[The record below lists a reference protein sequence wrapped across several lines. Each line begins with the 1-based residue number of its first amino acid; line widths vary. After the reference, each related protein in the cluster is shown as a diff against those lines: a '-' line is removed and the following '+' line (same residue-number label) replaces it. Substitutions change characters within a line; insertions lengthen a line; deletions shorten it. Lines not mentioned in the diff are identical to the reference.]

1 MEKIFH
7 AVQLDSDKCTGCI
20 NCIKCCPTGAIR
32 VRAGK
37 AKILKELCIDCG
49 ECIRV
54 CPTHAMK
61 PIYDRFNVTEG
72 YEYKVALL
80 SPTIFGQIRNLDDLD
95 YVMTAFKEIG
105 FDDVFETSRAA
116 ELVSEATRKYMNT
129 KNYEYPVISSAC
141 PAVVKLIQLKFPD
154 LCSHVLPIKSPMHI
168 AAKMAREEAINKT
181 GLDSDKIG
189 IFYISPCTAEVTES
203 KNPIIEG
210 DTDIDGVI
218 GICEIYHQLV
228 ATMEKLEKVEP
239 IANSGLIGV
248 SWAID
253 GGESAALMSS
263 HYLSADGINNAT
275 NVLEEIEEKKF
286 KRLHFVELRACSAGC
301 VGGVLT
307 VKNPFMA
314 KARTQILRKYLP
326 VSANHLEKDDIP
338 KEMLIN
344 TELTAVEG
352 MKLSDNLFEA
362 LAIMQKIDAIEKKL
376 PGLDC
381 GACGSP
387 SCKTFAEDVAL
398 GYSNENDCVFIM
410 RDQVQLFAKQMSL
423 LGMNLGEVKAD
434 NTDDIK
440 ESE

>member
-1 MEKIFH
+1 MEKMFH
-7 AVQLDSDKCTGCI
+7 AVRLDSDKCTGCI
-20 NCIKCCPTGAIR
+20 NCIKHCPTGAIR
-32 VRAGK
+32 IRAGK
-37 AKILKELCIDCG
+37 AKVLKELCIDCG

-54 CPTHAMK
+54 CPTHAMRAV
-61 PIYDRFNVTEG
+61 YDHLDVTED
-72 YEYKVALL
+72 YEYKIALL
-80 SPTIFGQIRNLDDLD
+80 SPTIFGQIRNLEDLD
-95 YVMTAFKEIG
+95 YVMTAFKKIG

-116 ELVSEATRKYMNT
+116 ELISEATRKYMNLGA
-129 KNYEYPVISSAC
+129 YEYPVISSAC
-141 PAVVKLIQLKFPD
+141 PTVVKLIQLKFPD

-168 AAKMAREEAINKT
+168 AAKMAREEAISKT
-181 GLDSDKIG
+181 GLDSKKIG
-189 IFYISPCTAEVTES
+189 VFYISPCTSEVTEA
-203 KNPIIEG
+203 KNPIIDG

-218 GICEIYHQLV
+218 GICEVYHQLV
-228 ATMEKLEKVEP
+228 ATMEKLEKVDA

-263 HYLSADGINNAT
+263 HYLSAGGIENVM

-286 KRLHFVELRACSAGC
+286 KRLHFVELRACDAGC
-301 VGGVLT
+301 VGGILT

-326 VSANHLEKDDIP
+326 VSMNHLETDEIP
-338 KEMLIN
+338 KDMMFGATLN
-344 TELTAVEG
+344 AVEG

-362 LAIMQKIDAIEKKL
+362 LAIMQKIDGIEKKL

-410 RDQVQLFAKQMSL
+410 RDQVQHFAKQMSL
-423 LGMNLGEVKAD
+423 LGMNLGENRAD
-434 NTDDIK
+434 NNNLK

>member
-1 MEKIFH
+1 MEKMFH
-7 AVQLDSDKCTGCI
+7 AVRLDSDKCTGCI
-20 NCIKCCPTGAIR
+20 NCIKHCPTGAIR
-32 VRAGK
+32 IRAGK
-37 AKILKELCIDCG
+37 AKVLKELCIDCG

-54 CPTHAMK
+54 CPTHAMRAV
-61 PIYDRFNVTEG
+61 YDHLDVTED
-72 YEYKVALL
+72 YEYKIALL
-80 SPTIFGQIRNLDDLD
+80 SPTIFGQIRNLEDLD
-95 YVMTAFKEIG
+95 YVMTAFKKIG

-116 ELVSEATRKYMNT
+116 ELISEATRKYMNLGA
-129 KNYEYPVISSAC
+129 YEYPVISSAC
-141 PAVVKLIQLKFPD
+141 PTVVKLIQLKFPD

-168 AAKMAREEAINKT
+168 AAKMAREEAISKT
-181 GLDSDKIG
+181 GLDSKKIG
-189 IFYISPCTAEVTES
+189 VFYISPCTSEVTEA
-203 KNPIIEG
+203 KNPIIDG

-218 GICEIYHQLV
+218 GICEVYHQLV
-228 ATMEKLEKVEP
+228 ATMEKLEKVDA

-263 HYLSADGINNAT
+263 HYLSAGGIENVM

-286 KRLHFVELRACSAGC
+286 KRLHFVELRACDAGC
-301 VGGVLT
+301 VGGILT

-326 VSANHLEKDDIP
+326 VSMNHLETDEIP
-338 KEMLIN
+338 KDMMFGATLN
-344 TELTAVEG
+344 AVEG

-362 LAIMQKIDAIEKKL
+362 LAIMQKIDGIEKKL
-376 PGLDC
+376 PRLDC

-410 RDQVQLFAKQMSL
+410 RDQVQHFAKQMSL
-423 LGMNLGEVKAD
+423 LGMNLGENRAD
-434 NTDDIK
+434 NNNLK

>member
-1 MEKIFH
+1 MEKMFH
-7 AVQLDSDKCTGCI
+7 AVRLDSDKCTGCI
-20 NCIKCCPTGAIR
+20 NCIKHCPTGAIR
-32 VRAGK
+32 IRAGK
-37 AKILKELCIDCG
+37 AKVLKELCIDCG

-54 CPTHAMK
+54 CPTHAMRAV
-61 PIYDRFNVTEG
+61 YDHLDVTED
-72 YEYKVALL
+72 YEYKIALL
-80 SPTIFGQIRNLDDLD
+80 SPTIFGQIRNLEDLD
-95 YVMTAFKEIG
+95 YVMTAFKKIG

-116 ELVSEATRKYMNT
+116 ELISEATRKYMNSSA
-129 KNYEYPVISSAC
+129 YEYPVISSAC
-141 PAVVKLIQLKFPD
+141 PTVVKLIQLKFPD

-168 AAKMAREEAINKT
+168 AAKMAREEAISKT
-181 GLDSDKIG
+181 GLDSKKIG
-189 IFYISPCTAEVTES
+189 VFYISPCTSEVTEA
-203 KNPIIEG
+203 KNPIIDG

-218 GICEIYHQLV
+218 GICEVYHQLV
-228 ATMEKLEKVEP
+228 ATMEKLEKVDA

-263 HYLSADGINNAT
+263 HYLSAGGIENVM

-286 KRLHFVELRACSAGC
+286 KRLHFVELRACDAGC
-301 VGGVLT
+301 VGGILT

-326 VSANHLEKDDIP
+326 VSMNHLETDEIP
-338 KEMLIN
+338 KDMMFGATLN
-344 TELTAVEG
+344 AVEG

-362 LAIMQKIDAIEKKL
+362 LAIMQKIDGIEKKL

-410 RDQVQLFAKQMSL
+410 RDQVQHFAKQMSL
-423 LGMNLGEVKAD
+423 LGMNLGENRAD
-434 NTDDIK
+434 NNNLK

>member
-1 MEKIFH
+1 MEKMFH
-7 AVQLDSDKCTGCI
+7 AVRLDSDKCTGCI
-20 NCIKCCPTGAIR
+20 NCIKRCPTGAIR
-32 VRAGK
+32 IRAGK
-37 AKILKELCIDCG
+37 AKVLKELCIDCG

-54 CPTHAMK
+54 CPSHAMRAV
-61 PIYDRFNVTEG
+61 YDHLNVTEG
-72 YEYKVALL
+72 YEYKIALL
-80 SPTIFGQIRNLDDLD
+80 SPTIFGQIRNLEDLD
-95 YVMTAFKEIG
+95 YVMTAFKKIG

-116 ELVSEATRKYMNT
+116 ELISEATRKYMNSSA
-129 KNYEYPVISSAC
+129 YEYPVISSAC
-141 PAVVKLIQLKFPD
+141 PTVVKLIQLKFPD

-168 AAKMAREEAINKT
+168 AAKMAREEAVNKT
-181 GLDSDKIG
+181 GLDAEKIG
-189 IFYISPCTAEVTES
+189 VFYISPCTSEVTEA
-203 KNPIIEG
+203 KNPIIDCETG
-210 DTDIDGVI
+210 IDGVI
-218 GICEIYHQLV
+218 GICEVYHQLV
-228 ATMEKLEKVEP
+228 ATMEKLDKVDA

-263 HYLSADGINNAT
+263 HYLSAGGIENVM

-286 KRLHFVELRACSAGC
+286 KRLHFVELRACDAGC
-301 VGGVLT
+301 VGGILT

-326 VSANHLEKDDIP
+326 VSMNHLETDEIP
-338 KEMLIN
+338 KDMMFGATLN
-344 TELTAVEG
+344 AVEG

-362 LAIMQKIDAIEKKL
+362 LAIMQKIDGIEKKL

-410 RDQVQLFAKQMSL
+410 RDQVQHFAKQMSL
-423 LGMNLGEVKAD
+423 LGMNLGDNRAD
-434 NTDDIK
+434 NNDLK
-440 ESE
+440 ECE

>member
-1 MEKIFH
+1 MFH
-7 AVQLDSDKCTGCI
+7 AVRLDTDKCTGCI
-20 NCIKCCPTGAIR
+20 NCIKHCPTGAIR
-32 VRAGK
+32 IRAGK
-37 AKILKELCIDCG
+37 AKVLKELCIDCG

-54 CPTHAMK
+54 CPTHAMRAV
-61 PIYDRFNVTEG
+61 YDHLDVTED
-72 YEYKVALL
+72 YEYKIALL
-80 SPTIFGQIRNLDDLD
+80 SPTIFGQIRNLEDLD
-95 YVMTAFKEIG
+95 YVMTAFKKIG

-116 ELVSEATRKYMNT
+116 ELISEATRKYMNLGA
-129 KNYEYPVISSAC
+129 YEYPVISSAC
-141 PAVVKLIQLKFPD
+141 PTVVKLIQLKFPD

-168 AAKMAREEAINKT
+168 AAKMAREEAISKT
-181 GLDSDKIG
+181 GLDSEKIG
-189 IFYISPCTAEVTES
+189 VFYISPCTSEVTEA
-203 KNPIIEG
+203 KNPIIDG

-218 GICEIYHQLV
+218 GICEVYHQLV
-228 ATMEKLEKVEP
+228 ATMEKLEKVDA

-263 HYLSADGINNAT
+263 HYLSAGGIENVM

-286 KRLHFVELRACSAGC
+286 KRLHFVELRACDAGC
-301 VGGVLT
+301 VGGILT

-326 VSANHLEKDDIP
+326 VSMNHLETDEIP
-338 KEMLIN
+338 KDMMFGATLN
-344 TELTAVEG
+344 AVEG

-362 LAIMQKIDAIEKKL
+362 LAIMQKIDGIEKKL

-410 RDQVQLFAKQMSL
+410 RDQVQHFAKQMSL
-423 LGMNLGEVKAD
+423 LGMNLGENRAD
-434 NTDDIK
+434 NNNLK

>member
-1 MEKIFH
+1 MEKMFH
-7 AVQLDSDKCTGCI
+7 AVRLDSDKCTGCI
-20 NCIKCCPTGAIR
+20 NCIKHCPTGAIR
-32 VRAGK
+32 IRAGK
-37 AKILKELCIDCG
+37 AKVLKELCIDCG

-54 CPTHAMK
+54 CPTHAMRAV
-61 PIYDRFNVTEG
+61 YDHLDVTED
-72 YEYKVALL
+72 YEYKIALL
-80 SPTIFGQIRNLDDLD
+80 SPTIFGQIRNLEDLD
-95 YVMTAFKEIG
+95 YVMTAFKKIG

-116 ELVSEATRKYMNT
+116 ELISEATRKYMNLGA
-129 KNYEYPVISSAC
+129 YEYPVISSAC
-141 PAVVKLIQLKFPD
+141 PTVVKLIQLKFPD

-168 AAKMAREEAINKT
+168 AAKMAREEAISKT
-181 GLDSDKIG
+181 GLDSEKIG
-189 IFYISPCTAEVTES
+189 VFYISPCTSEVTEA
-203 KNPIIEG
+203 KNPIIDG

-218 GICEIYHQLV
+218 GICEVYHQLV
-228 ATMEKLEKVEP
+228 ATMEKLEKVDA

-263 HYLSADGINNAT
+263 HYLSAGGIENVM

-286 KRLHFVELRACSAGC
+286 KRLHFVELRACDAGC
-301 VGGVLT
+301 VGGILT

-326 VSANHLEKDDIP
+326 VSMNHLETDEIP
-338 KEMLIN
+338 KDMMFGATLN
-344 TELTAVEG
+344 AVEG

-362 LAIMQKIDAIEKKL
+362 LAIMQKIDGIEKKL

-410 RDQVQLFAKQMSL
+410 RDQVQHFAKQMSL
-423 LGMNLGEVKAD
+423 LGMNLGDNRAD
-434 NTDDIK
+434 NNDLK

>member
-1 MEKIFH
+1 MEKMFH
-7 AVQLDSDKCTGCI
+7 AVRLDSDKCTGCI
-20 NCIKCCPTGAIR
+20 NCIKHCPTGAIR
-32 VRAGK
+32 IRAGK
-37 AKILKELCIDCG
+37 AKVLKELCIDCG

-54 CPTHAMK
+54 CPTHAMRAV
-61 PIYDRFNVTEG
+61 YDHLDVTED
-72 YEYKVALL
+72 YEYKIALL
-80 SPTIFGQIRNLDDLD
+80 SPTIFGQIRNLEDLD
-95 YVMTAFKEIG
+95 YVMTAFKKIG

-116 ELVSEATRKYMNT
+116 ELISEATRKYMNSSA
-129 KNYEYPVISSAC
+129 YEYPVISSAC
-141 PAVVKLIQLKFPD
+141 PTVVKLIQLKFPD

-168 AAKMAREEAINKT
+168 AAKMAREEAVNKT
-181 GLDSDKIG
+181 GLDAEKIG
-189 IFYISPCTAEVTES
+189 VFYISPCTSEVTEA
-203 KNPIIEG
+203 KNPIIDG

-218 GICEIYHQLV
+218 GICEVYHQLV
-228 ATMEKLEKVEP
+228 ATMEKLEKVDA

-263 HYLSADGINNAT
+263 HYLSAGGIENVM

-286 KRLHFVELRACSAGC
+286 KRLHFVELRACDAGC
-301 VGGVLT
+301 VGGILT

-326 VSANHLEKDDIP
+326 VSMNHLETDDVPKD
-338 KEMLIN
+338 MLFGATLN
-344 TELTAVEG
+344 AVEG

-362 LAIMQKIDAIEKKL
+362 VAIMQKIDGIEKKL

-410 RDQVQLFAKQMSL
+410 RDQVQHFAKQMSL
-423 LGMNLGEVKAD
+423 LGMNLGDNRAD
-434 NTDDIK
+434 NNDLK

>member
-1 MEKIFH
+1 MEKMFH
-7 AVQLDSDKCTGCI
+7 AVRLDSDKCTGCI
-20 NCIKCCPTGAIR
+20 NCIKHCPTGAIR
-32 VRAGK
+32 IRAGK
-37 AKILKELCIDCG
+37 AKVLKELCIDCG

-54 CPTHAMK
+54 CPTHAMRAV
-61 PIYDRFNVTEG
+61 YDHLDVTED
-72 YEYKVALL
+72 YEYKIALL
-80 SPTIFGQIRNLDDLD
+80 SPTIFGQIRNLEDLD
-95 YVMTAFKEIG
+95 YVMTAFKKIG

-116 ELVSEATRKYMNT
+116 ELISEATRKYMNLGA
-129 KNYEYPVISSAC
+129 YEYPVISSAC
-141 PAVVKLIQLKFPD
+141 PTVVKLIQLKFPD

-168 AAKMAREEAINKT
+168 AAKMAREEAISKT
-181 GLDSDKIG
+181 GLDSKKIG
-189 IFYISPCTAEVTES
+189 VFYISPCTSEVTEA
-203 KNPIIEG
+203 KNPIIDG

-218 GICEIYHQLV
+218 GICEVYHQLV
-228 ATMEKLEKVEP
+228 ATMEKLEKVDA

-263 HYLSADGINNAT
+263 HYLSAGGIENVM

-286 KRLHFVELRACSAGC
+286 KRLHFVELRACDAGC
-301 VGGVLT
+301 VGGILT

-326 VSANHLEKDDIP
+326 VSMNHLETDEIP
-338 KEMLIN
+338 KDMMFGATLN
-344 TELTAVEG
+344 AVEG

-362 LAIMQKIDAIEKKL
+362 LAIMQKIDGIEKKL

-410 RDQVQLFAKQMSL
+410 RDQVQHFAKQMSL
-423 LGMNLGEVKAD
+423 LGMNLGDNRAD
-434 NTDDIK
+434 NNDLK

>member
-1 MEKIFH
+1 MEKMFH
-7 AVQLDSDKCTGCI
+7 AVRLDSDKCTGCI
-20 NCIKCCPTGAIR
+20 NCIKHCPTGAIR
-32 VRAGK
+32 IRAGK
-37 AKILKELCIDCG
+37 AKVLKELCIDCG

-54 CPTHAMK
+54 CPTHAMRAV
-61 PIYDRFNVTEG
+61 YDHLDVTED
-72 YEYKVALL
+72 YEYKIALL
-80 SPTIFGQIRNLDDLD
+80 SPTIFGQIRNLEDLD
-95 YVMTAFKEIG
+95 YVMTAFKKIG

-116 ELVSEATRKYMNT
+116 ELISEATRKYMNSSA
-129 KNYEYPVISSAC
+129 YEYPVISSAC
-141 PAVVKLIQLKFPD
+141 PTVVKLIQLKFPD

-168 AAKMAREEAINKT
+168 AAKMAREEAISKT
-181 GLDSDKIG
+181 GLDSKKIG
-189 IFYISPCTAEVTES
+189 VFYISPCTSEVTEA
-203 KNPIIEG
+203 KNPIIDG

-218 GICEIYHQLV
+218 GICEVYHQLV
-228 ATMEKLEKVEP
+228 ATMEKLEKVDA

-263 HYLSADGINNAT
+263 HYLSAGGIENVM

-286 KRLHFVELRACSAGC
+286 KRLHFVELRACDAGC
-301 VGGVLT
+301 VGGILT

-326 VSANHLEKDDIP
+326 VSMNHLETDEIP
-338 KEMLIN
+338 KDIMFGATLN
-344 TELTAVEG
+344 AVEG

-362 LAIMQKIDAIEKKL
+362 LAIMQKIDGIEKKL

-410 RDQVQLFAKQMSL
+410 RDQVHHFAKQMSL
-423 LGMNLGEVKAD
+423 LGMNLGDNRAD
-434 NTDDIK
+434 NNDLK
-440 ESE
+440 ECE

>member
-1 MEKIFH
+1 MDKMFH
-7 AVQLDSDKCTGCI
+7 AVRLDSDKCTGCI
-20 NCIKCCPTGAIR
+20 NCIKRCPTGAIR
-32 VRAGK
+32 IRAGK

-61 PIYDRFNVTEG
+61 AVYDHLNITEG

-80 SPTIFGQIRNLDDLD
+80 SPTIFGQIRNLEDLD
-95 YVMTAFKEIG
+95 YVMTAFKKIG

-116 ELVSEATRKYMNT
+116 ELISEATRKYMNS
-129 KNYEYPVISSAC
+129 KSYEYPVISSAC
-141 PAVVKLIQLKFPD
+141 PTVVKLIQLKFPD

-168 AAKMAREEAINKT
+168 AAKMAREEAISKT
-181 GLDSDKIG
+181 GLDADKIG
-189 IFYISPCTAEVTES
+189 VFYISPCTAEVTEA

-210 DTDIDGVI
+210 ETGIDGVI
-218 GICEIYHQLV
+218 GICEVYHQLV
-228 ATMEKLEKVEP
+228 ATMEKLDKVDA

-263 HYLSADGINNAT
+263 HYLSAGGIENVM

-286 KRLHFVELRACSAGC
+286 KRLHFVELRACDAGC
-301 VGGVLT
+301 VGGILT

-326 VSANHLEKDDIP
+326 VSMNHLETDGIP
-338 KEMLIN
+338 SEMLFGASIN
-344 TELTAVEG
+344 AVEG
-352 MKLSDNLFEA
+352 MKLSDNLFDA
-362 LAIMQKIDAIEKKL
+362 LAIMQKIDGIEKKL

-410 RDQVQLFAKQMSL
+410 RDQVQHFAKQMSL
-423 LGMNLGEVKAD
+423 LGMNLGENRAD
-434 NTDDIK
+434 NND
-440 ESE
+440 

>member
-1 MEKIFH
+1 MMDKMFH
-7 AVQLDSDKCTGCI
+7 AVRLDFDKCTGCI
-20 NCIKCCPTGAIR
+20 NCIKRCPTGAIR
-32 VRAGK
+32 IRAGK

-61 PIYDRFNVTEG
+61 AVYDHLNITEG

-80 SPTIFGQIRNLDDLD
+80 SPTIFGQIRNLEDLD
-95 YVMTAFKEIG
+95 YVMTAFKKIG

-116 ELVSEATRKYMNT
+116 ELISEATRKYMNS
-129 KNYEYPVISSAC
+129 KSYEYPVISSAC
-141 PAVVKLIQLKFPD
+141 PTVVKLIQLKFPD

-168 AAKMAREEAINKT
+168 AAKMAREEAISKT
-181 GLDSDKIG
+181 GLDADKIG
-189 IFYISPCTAEVTES
+189 VFYISPCTAEVTEA

-210 DTDIDGVI
+210 ETGIDGVI
-218 GICEIYHQLV
+218 GICEVYHQLV
-228 ATMEKLEKVEP
+228 ATMEKLDKVDA

-263 HYLSADGINNAT
+263 HYLSAGGIENVM

-286 KRLHFVELRACSAGC
+286 KRLHFVELRACDAGC
-301 VGGVLT
+301 VGGILT

-326 VSANHLEKDDIP
+326 VSMNHLETDGIP
-338 KEMLIN
+338 SEMLFGASIN
-344 TELTAVEG
+344 AVEG
-352 MKLSDNLFEA
+352 MKLSDNLFDA
-362 LAIMQKIDAIEKKL
+362 LAIMQKIDGIEKKL

-410 RDQVQLFAKQMSL
+410 RDQVQHFAKQMSL
-423 LGMNLGEVKAD
+423 LGMNLGENRAD
-434 NTDDIK
+434 NND
-440 ESE
+440 

>member
-1 MEKIFH
+1 MEKMFH
-7 AVQLDSDKCTGCI
+7 AVRLDSDKCTGCI
-20 NCIKCCPTGAIR
+20 NCIKRCPTGAIR
-32 VRAGK
+32 IRAGK
-37 AKILKELCIDCG
+37 AKVLKELCIDCG

-54 CPTHAMK
+54 CPTHAMRAV
-61 PIYDRFNVTEG
+61 YDHLDVTED
-72 YEYKVALL
+72 YEYKIALL
-80 SPTIFGQIRNLDDLD
+80 SPTIFGQIRNLEDLD
-95 YVMTAFKEIG
+95 YVMTAFKKIG

-116 ELVSEATRKYMNT
+116 ELISEATRKYMNSSA
-129 KNYEYPVISSAC
+129 YEYPVISSAC
-141 PAVVKLIQLKFPD
+141 PTVVKLIQLKFPD

-168 AAKMAREEAINKT
+168 AAKMAREEAISKT
-181 GLDSDKIG
+181 GLDSKKIG
-189 IFYISPCTAEVTES
+189 VFYISPCTSEVTEA
-203 KNPIIEG
+203 KNPIIDG

-218 GICEIYHQLV
+218 GICEVYHQLV
-228 ATMEKLEKVEP
+228 ATMEKLEKVDA

-263 HYLSADGINNAT
+263 HYLSAGGIENVM

-286 KRLHFVELRACSAGC
+286 KRLHFVELRACDAGC
-301 VGGVLT
+301 VGGILT

-326 VSANHLEKDDIP
+326 VSMNHLETDEIP
-338 KEMLIN
+338 KDMMFGATLN
-344 TELTAVEG
+344 AVEG

-362 LAIMQKIDAIEKKL
+362 LAIMQKIDGIEKKL

-410 RDQVQLFAKQMSL
+410 RDQVQHFAKQMSL
-423 LGMNLGEVKAD
+423 LGMNLGDNRAD
-434 NTDDIK
+434 NNDLK
-440 ESE
+440 ECE

>member
-1 MEKIFH
+1 MEKMFH
-7 AVQLDSDKCTGCI
+7 AVRLDSDKCTGCI
-20 NCIKCCPTGAIR
+20 NCIKRCPTGAIR

-37 AKILKELCIDCG
+37 AKVLKELCIDCG

-61 PIYDRFNVTEG
+61 AVYDHISISDG
-72 YEYKVALL
+72 YEYKVALI
-80 SPTIFGQIRNLDDLD
+80 SPTIFGQIRNLEDLD
-95 YVMTAFKEIG
+95 YVLTAFKHIG

-116 ELVSEATRKYMNT
+116 ELVSEATRKYMNSGAC
-129 KNYEYPVISSAC
+129 EYPVISSAC

-154 LCSHVLPIKSPMHI
+154 LCGHILPLKSPMLI
-168 AAKMAREEAINKT
+168 AAKMAKEEAIKKT
-181 GLDSDKIG
+181 GLSSDKIG
-189 IFYISPCTAEVTES
+189 IFYISPCTAEVTEA
-203 KNPIIEG
+203 KNPII
-210 DTDIDGVI
+210 DDNTDIDGVI

-228 ATMEKLEKVEP
+228 ATMEKLDKVEP
-239 IANSGLIGV
+239 LANSGLIGV

-253 GGESAALMSS
+253 GGESSALMSS
-263 HYLSADGINNAT
+263 HYLSADGIENIT
-275 NVLEEIEEKKF
+275 NVLEEIEEKRF
-286 KRLHFVELRACSAGC
+286 KRLHFVELKACSAGC

-326 VSANHLEKDDIP
+326 VSMNHIENDEIP
-338 KEMLIN
+338 TEMFLKSSIN
-344 TELTAVEG
+344 PVDG

-362 LAIMQKIDAIEKKL
+362 LAIIQKIDDVEKKL

-387 SCKTFAEDVAL
+387 SCKSFAEDVVL

-410 RDQVQLFAKQMSL
+410 REQVQNFAKQMSL
-423 LGMNLGEVKAD
+423 LGLNLGD
-434 NTDDIK
+434 GRTDSANNLKD
-440 ESE
+440 SE

>member
-1 MEKIFH
+1 MEKMFH
-7 AVQLDSDKCTGCI
+7 AVRLDSDKCTGCI
-20 NCIKCCPTGAIR
+20 NCIKHCPTGAIR
-32 VRAGK
+32 IRAGK
-37 AKILKELCIDCG
+37 AKVLKELCIDCG

-54 CPTHAMK
+54 CPTHAMRAV
-61 PIYDRFNVTEG
+61 YDHLDVTED
-72 YEYKVALL
+72 YEYKIALL
-80 SPTIFGQIRNLDDLD
+80 SPTIFGQIRNLEDLD
-95 YVMTAFKEIG
+95 YVMTAFKKIG

-116 ELVSEATRKYMNT
+116 ELISEATRKYMNSSA
-129 KNYEYPVISSAC
+129 YEYPVISSAC
-141 PAVVKLIQLKFPD
+141 PTVVKLIQLKFPD

-168 AAKMAREEAINKT
+168 AAKMAREEAISKT
-181 GLDSDKIG
+181 GLDSKKIG
-189 IFYISPCTAEVTES
+189 VFYISPCTSEVTEA
-203 KNPIIEG
+203 KNPIIDG

-218 GICEIYHQLV
+218 GICEVYHQLV
-228 ATMEKLEKVEP
+228 ATMEKLEKVDA

-263 HYLSADGINNAT
+263 HYLSAGGIENVM

-286 KRLHFVELRACSAGC
+286 KRLHFVELRACDAGC
-301 VGGVLT
+301 VGGILT

-326 VSANHLEKDDIP
+326 VSMNHLETDEIP
-338 KEMLIN
+338 KDMMFGATLN
-344 TELTAVEG
+344 AVEG

-362 LAIMQKIDAIEKKL
+362 LAIMQKIDGIEKKL

-410 RDQVQLFAKQMSL
+410 RDQVHHFAKQMSL
-423 LGMNLGEVKAD
+423 LGMNLGDNRAD
-434 NTDDIK
+434 NNDLK
-440 ESE
+440 ECE

>member
-1 MEKIFH
+1 MEKMFH
-7 AVQLDSDKCTGCI
+7 AVRLDSDKCTGCI
-20 NCIKCCPTGAIR
+20 NCIKHCPTGAIR
-32 VRAGK
+32 IRAGK
-37 AKILKELCIDCG
+37 AKVLKELCIDCG

-54 CPTHAMK
+54 CPTHAMRAV
-61 PIYDRFNVTEG
+61 YDHLDVTED
-72 YEYKVALL
+72 YEYKIALL
-80 SPTIFGQIRNLDDLD
+80 SPTIFGQIRNLEDLD
-95 YVMTAFKEIG
+95 YVMTAFKKIG

-116 ELVSEATRKYMNT
+116 ELISEATRKYMNLGA
-129 KNYEYPVISSAC
+129 YEYPVISSAC
-141 PAVVKLIQLKFPD
+141 PTVVKLIQLKFPD

-168 AAKMAREEAINKT
+168 AAKMAREEAISKT
-181 GLDSDKIG
+181 GLDSKKIG
-189 IFYISPCTAEVTES
+189 VFYISPCTSEVTEA
-203 KNPIIEG
+203 KNPIIDG

-218 GICEIYHQLV
+218 GICEVYHQLV
-228 ATMEKLEKVEP
+228 ATMEKLEKVDA

-263 HYLSADGINNAT
+263 HYLSAGGIENVM

-286 KRLHFVELRACSAGC
+286 KRLHFVELRACDAGC
-301 VGGVLT
+301 VGGILT

-326 VSANHLEKDDIP
+326 VSMNHLETDEIP
-338 KEMLIN
+338 KDMMFGATLN
-344 TELTAVEG
+344 AVEG

-362 LAIMQKIDAIEKKL
+362 LAIMQKIDGIEKKL

-410 RDQVQLFAKQMSL
+410 RDQVQHFAKQMSL
-423 LGMNLGEVKAD
+423 LGMNLGDNRAD
-434 NTDDIK
+434 NNDLK
-440 ESE
+440 ECE

>member
-1 MEKIFH
+1 MEKMFH
-7 AVQLDSDKCTGCI
+7 AVRLDSDKCTGCI
-20 NCIKCCPTGAIR
+20 NCIKHCPTGAIR
-32 VRAGK
+32 IRAGK
-37 AKILKELCIDCG
+37 AKVLKELCIDCG

-54 CPTHAMK
+54 CPSHAMRAV
-61 PIYDRFNVTEG
+61 YDHLNVTEG
-72 YEYKVALL
+72 YEYKIALL
-80 SPTIFGQIRNLDDLD
+80 SPTIFGQIRNLEDLD
-95 YVMTAFKEIG
+95 YVMTAFKKIG

-116 ELVSEATRKYMNT
+116 ELISEATRKYMNLGA
-129 KNYEYPVISSAC
+129 YEYPVISSAC
-141 PAVVKLIQLKFPD
+141 PTVVKLIQLKFPD

-168 AAKMAREEAINKT
+168 AAKMAREEAISKT
-181 GLDSDKIG
+181 GLDSEKIG
-189 IFYISPCTAEVTES
+189 VFYISPCTSEVTEA
-203 KNPIIEG
+203 KNPIIDG

-218 GICEIYHQLV
+218 GICEVYHQLV
-228 ATMEKLEKVEP
+228 ATMEKLEKVDA

-263 HYLSADGINNAT
+263 HYLSAGGIENVM

-286 KRLHFVELRACSAGC
+286 KRLHFVELRACDAGC
-301 VGGVLT
+301 VGGILT

-326 VSANHLEKDDIP
+326 VSMNHLETDEIP
-338 KEMLIN
+338 KDMMFGATLN
-344 TELTAVEG
+344 AVEG

-362 LAIMQKIDAIEKKL
+362 LAIMQKIDGIEKKL

-410 RDQVQLFAKQMSL
+410 RDQVQHFAKQMSL
-423 LGMNLGEVKAD
+423 LGMNLGDNRAD
-434 NTDDIK
+434 NNDLK

>member
-1 MEKIFH
+1 MEKMFH
-7 AVQLDSDKCTGCI
+7 AVRLDSDKCTGCI
-20 NCIKCCPTGAIR
+20 NCIKHCPTGAIR
-32 VRAGK
+32 IRAGK
-37 AKILKELCIDCG
+37 AKVLKELCIDCG

-54 CPTHAMK
+54 CPSHAMRAV
-61 PIYDRFNVTEG
+61 YDHLNVTEG
-72 YEYKVALL
+72 YEYKIALL
-80 SPTIFGQIRNLDDLD
+80 SPTIFGQIRNLEDLD
-95 YVMTAFKEIG
+95 YVMTAFKKIG

-116 ELVSEATRKYMNT
+116 ELISEATRKYMNLGA
-129 KNYEYPVISSAC
+129 YEYPVISSAC
-141 PAVVKLIQLKFPD
+141 PTVVKLIQLKFPD

-168 AAKMAREEAINKT
+168 AAKMAREEAISKT
-181 GLDSDKIG
+181 GLDSEKIG
-189 IFYISPCTAEVTES
+189 VFYISPCTSEVTEA
-203 KNPIIEG
+203 KNPIIDG

-218 GICEIYHQLV
+218 GICEVYHQLV
-228 ATMEKLEKVEP
+228 ATMEKLEKVDA

-263 HYLSADGINNAT
+263 HYLSAGGIENVM

-286 KRLHFVELRACSAGC
+286 KRLHFVELRACDAGC
-301 VGGVLT
+301 VGGILT

-326 VSANHLEKDDIP
+326 VSMNHLETDEIP
-338 KEMLIN
+338 KDMMFGATLN
-344 TELTAVEG
+344 AVEG

-362 LAIMQKIDAIEKKL
+362 LAIMQKIDGIEKKL

-410 RDQVQLFAKQMSL
+410 RDQVQHFAKQMSL
-423 LGMNLGEVKAD
+423 LGMNLGENRAD
-434 NTDDIK
+434 NNNLK

>member
-1 MEKIFH
+1 MEKMFH
-7 AVQLDSDKCTGCI
+7 AVRLDSDKCTGCI
-20 NCIKCCPTGAIR
+20 NCIKHCPTGAIR
-32 VRAGK
+32 IRAGK
-37 AKILKELCIDCG
+37 AKVLKELCIDCG

-54 CPTHAMK
+54 CPTHAMRAV
-61 PIYDRFNVTEG
+61 YDHLDVTED
-72 YEYKVALL
+72 YEYKIALL
-80 SPTIFGQIRNLDDLD
+80 SPTIFGQIRNLEDLD
-95 YVMTAFKEIG
+95 YVMTAFKKIG

-116 ELVSEATRKYMNT
+116 ELISEATRKYMNLGA
-129 KNYEYPVISSAC
+129 YEYPVISSAC
-141 PAVVKLIQLKFPD
+141 PTVVKLIQLKFPD

-168 AAKMAREEAINKT
+168 AAKMAREEAISKT
-181 GLDSDKIG
+181 GLDSEKIG
-189 IFYISPCTAEVTES
+189 VFYISPCTSEVTEA
-203 KNPIIEG
+203 KNPIIDG

-218 GICEIYHQLV
+218 GICEVYHQLV
-228 ATMEKLEKVEP
+228 ATMEKLEKVDA

-263 HYLSADGINNAT
+263 HYLSAGGIENVM

-286 KRLHFVELRACSAGC
+286 KRLHFVELRACDAGC
-301 VGGVLT
+301 VGGILT

-326 VSANHLEKDDIP
+326 VSMNHLETDEIP
-338 KEMLIN
+338 KDMMFGATLN
-344 TELTAVEG
+344 AVEG

-362 LAIMQKIDAIEKKL
+362 LAIMQKIDGIEKKL

-410 RDQVQLFAKQMSL
+410 RDQVQHFAKQMSL
-423 LGMNLGEVKAD
+423 LGMNLGENRAD
-434 NTDDIK
+434 NNNLK

>member
-1 MEKIFH
+1 MEKMFH
-7 AVQLDSDKCTGCI
+7 AVRLDTDKCTGCI
-20 NCIKCCPTGAIR
+20 NCIKHCPTGAIR
-32 VRAGK
+32 IRAGK
-37 AKILKELCIDCG
+37 AKVLKELCIDCG

-54 CPTHAMK
+54 CPTHAMRAV
-61 PIYDRFNVTEG
+61 YDHLDVTED
-72 YEYKVALL
+72 YEYKIALL
-80 SPTIFGQIRNLDDLD
+80 SPTIFGQIRNLEDLD
-95 YVMTAFKEIG
+95 YVMTAFKKIG

-116 ELVSEATRKYMNT
+116 ELISEATRKYMNLGA
-129 KNYEYPVISSAC
+129 YEYPVISSAC
-141 PAVVKLIQLKFPD
+141 PTVVKLIQLKFPD

-168 AAKMAREEAINKT
+168 AAKMAREEAISKT
-181 GLDSDKIG
+181 GLDSKKIG
-189 IFYISPCTAEVTES
+189 VFYISPCTSEVTEA
-203 KNPIIEG
+203 KNPIIDG

-218 GICEIYHQLV
+218 GICEVYHQLV
-228 ATMEKLEKVEP
+228 ATMEKLEKVDA

-263 HYLSADGINNAT
+263 HYLSAGGIENVM

-286 KRLHFVELRACSAGC
+286 KRLHFVELRACDAGC
-301 VGGVLT
+301 VGGILT

-326 VSANHLEKDDIP
+326 VSMNHLETDEIP
-338 KEMLIN
+338 KDMMFGATLN
-344 TELTAVEG
+344 AVEG

-362 LAIMQKIDAIEKKL
+362 LAIMQKIDGIEKKL

-410 RDQVQLFAKQMSL
+410 RDQVQHFAKQMSL
-423 LGMNLGEVKAD
+423 LGMNLGENRAD
-434 NTDDIK
+434 NNNLK

>member
-1 MEKIFH
+1 MEKMFH
-7 AVQLDSDKCTGCI
+7 AVRLDSDKCTGCI
-20 NCIKCCPTGAIR
+20 NCIKHCPTGAIR
-32 VRAGK
+32 IRAGK
-37 AKILKELCIDCG
+37 AKVLKELCIDCG

-54 CPTHAMK
+54 CPTHAMRAV
-61 PIYDRFNVTEG
+61 YDHLDVTED
-72 YEYKVALL
+72 YEYKIALL
-80 SPTIFGQIRNLDDLD
+80 SPTIFGQIRNLEDLD
-95 YVMTAFKEIG
+95 YVMTAFKKIG

-116 ELVSEATRKYMNT
+116 ELISEATRKYMNSSA
-129 KNYEYPVISSAC
+129 YEYPVISSAC
-141 PAVVKLIQLKFPD
+141 PTVVKLIQLKFPD

-168 AAKMAREEAINKT
+168 AAKMAREEAISKT
-181 GLDSDKIG
+181 GLDSKKIG
-189 IFYISPCTAEVTES
+189 VFYISPCTSEVTEA
-203 KNPIIEG
+203 KNPIIDG

-218 GICEIYHQLV
+218 GICEVYHQLV
-228 ATMEKLEKVEP
+228 ATMEKLEKVDA

-263 HYLSADGINNAT
+263 HYLSAGGIENVM

-286 KRLHFVELRACSAGC
+286 KRLHFVELRACDAGC
-301 VGGVLT
+301 VGGILT

-326 VSANHLEKDDIP
+326 VSMNHLETDDVPKD
-338 KEMLIN
+338 MLFGATLN
-344 TELTAVEG
+344 AVEG
-352 MKLSDNLFEA
+352 MKLSDNLFDA
-362 LAIMQKIDAIEKKL
+362 LAIMQKIDGIEKKL

-410 RDQVQLFAKQMSL
+410 RDQVQHFAKQMSL
-423 LGMNLGEVKAD
+423 LGMNLGENRAD
-434 NTDDIK
+434 NND
-440 ESE
+440 

>member
-1 MEKIFH
+1 MFH
-7 AVQLDSDKCTGCI
+7 AVRLDSDKCTGCI
-20 NCIKCCPTGAIR
+20 NCIKHCPTGAIR
-32 VRAGK
+32 IRAGK
-37 AKILKELCIDCG
+37 AKVLKELCIDCG

-54 CPTHAMK
+54 CPTHAMRAV
-61 PIYDRFNVTEG
+61 YDHLDVTED
-72 YEYKVALL
+72 YEYKIALL
-80 SPTIFGQIRNLDDLD
+80 SPTIFGQIRNLEDLD
-95 YVMTAFKEIG
+95 YVMTAFKKIG

-116 ELVSEATRKYMNT
+116 ELISEATRKYMNLGA
-129 KNYEYPVISSAC
+129 YEYPVISSAC
-141 PAVVKLIQLKFPD
+141 PTVVKLIQLKFPD

-168 AAKMAREEAINKT
+168 AAKMAREEAISKT
-181 GLDSDKIG
+181 GLDSKKIG
-189 IFYISPCTAEVTES
+189 VFYISPCTSEVTEA
-203 KNPIIEG
+203 KNPIIDG

-218 GICEIYHQLV
+218 GICEVYHQLV
-228 ATMEKLEKVEP
+228 ATMEKLEKVDA

-263 HYLSADGINNAT
+263 HYLSAGGIENVM

-286 KRLHFVELRACSAGC
+286 KRLHFVELRACDAGC
-301 VGGVLT
+301 VGGILT

-326 VSANHLEKDDIP
+326 VSMNHLETDEIP
-338 KEMLIN
+338 KDMMFGATLN
-344 TELTAVEG
+344 AVEG

-362 LAIMQKIDAIEKKL
+362 LAIMQKIDGIEKKL

-410 RDQVQLFAKQMSL
+410 RDQVQHFAKQMSL
-423 LGMNLGEVKAD
+423 LGMNLGDNRAD
-434 NTDDIK
+434 NNDLK

>member
-1 MEKIFH
+1 MFH
-7 AVQLDSDKCTGCI
+7 AVRLDFDKCIGCI
-20 NCIKCCPTGAIR
+20 NCIKRCPTGAIR
-32 VRAGK
+32 IRAGK

-61 PIYDRFNVTEG
+61 AVYDHLNITEG

-80 SPTIFGQIRNLDDLD
+80 SPTIFGQIRNLEDLD
-95 YVMTAFKEIG
+95 YVMTAFKKIG

-116 ELVSEATRKYMNT
+116 ELISEATRKYMNS
-129 KNYEYPVISSAC
+129 KSYEYPVISSAC
-141 PAVVKLIQLKFPD
+141 PTVVKLIQLKFPD

-168 AAKMAREEAINKT
+168 AAKMAREEAISKT
-181 GLDSDKIG
+181 GHDADKIG
-189 IFYISPCTAEVTES
+189 IFYISPCTAEVTEA

-210 DTDIDGVI
+210 ETGIDGVI
-218 GICEIYHQLV
+218 GICEVYHQLV
-228 ATMEKLEKVEP
+228 ATMEKLDKVDA

-263 HYLSADGINNAT
+263 HYLSAGGIENVM

-286 KRLHFVELRACSAGC
+286 KRLHFVELRACDAGC
-301 VGGVLT
+301 VGGILT

-326 VSANHLEKDDIP
+326 VSMNHLETDGIP
-338 KEMLIN
+338 SEMLFGASIN
-344 TELTAVEG
+344 AVEG
-352 MKLSDNLFEA
+352 MKLSDNLFDA
-362 LAIMQKIDAIEKKL
+362 LAIMQKIDGIEKKL

-410 RDQVQLFAKQMSL
+410 RDQVQHFAKQMSL
-423 LGMNLGEVKAD
+423 LGMNLGENRAD
-434 NTDDIK
+434 NND
-440 ESE
+440 

>member
-1 MEKIFH
+1 MEKMFH
-7 AVQLDSDKCTGCI
+7 AVRLDSDKCTGCI
-20 NCIKCCPTGAIR
+20 NCIKHCPTGAIR
-32 VRAGK
+32 IRAGK
-37 AKILKELCIDCG
+37 AKVLKELCIDCG

-54 CPTHAMK
+54 CPTHAMRAV
-61 PIYDRFNVTEG
+61 YDHLDVTED
-72 YEYKVALL
+72 YEYKIALL
-80 SPTIFGQIRNLDDLD
+80 SPTIFGQIRNLEDLD
-95 YVMTAFKEIG
+95 YVMTAFKKIG

-116 ELVSEATRKYMNT
+116 ELISEATRKYMNLGA
-129 KNYEYPVISSAC
+129 YEYPVISSAC
-141 PAVVKLIQLKFPD
+141 PTVVKLIQLKFPD

-168 AAKMAREEAINKT
+168 AAKMAREEAISKT
-181 GLDSDKIG
+181 GLDSKKIG
-189 IFYISPCTAEVTES
+189 VFYISPCTSEVTEA
-203 KNPIIEG
+203 KNPIIDG

-218 GICEIYHQLV
+218 GICEVYHQLV
-228 ATMEKLEKVEP
+228 ATMEKLEKVDA

-263 HYLSADGINNAT
+263 HYLSAGGIENVM

-286 KRLHFVELRACSAGC
+286 KRLHFVELRACDAGC
-301 VGGVLT
+301 VGGILT

-326 VSANHLEKDDIP
+326 VSMNHLETDDVPKD
-338 KEMLIN
+338 MLFGAN
-344 TELTAVEG
+344 LNAVEG

-362 LAIMQKIDAIEKKL
+362 LAIMQKIDGIEKKL

-410 RDQVQLFAKQMSL
+410 RDQVQHFAKQMSL
-423 LGMNLGEVKAD
+423 LGMNLGENRAD
-434 NTDDIK
+434 NNNLK

>member
-1 MEKIFH
+1 MEKMFH
-7 AVQLDSDKCTGCI
+7 AVRLDSDKCTGCI
-20 NCIKCCPTGAIR
+20 NCIKHCPTGAIR
-32 VRAGK
+32 IRAGK
-37 AKILKELCIDCG
+37 AKVLKELCIDCG

-54 CPTHAMK
+54 CPTHAMRAV
-61 PIYDRFNVTEG
+61 YDHLDVTED
-72 YEYKVALL
+72 YEYKIALL
-80 SPTIFGQIRNLDDLD
+80 SPTIFGQIRNLEDLD
-95 YVMTAFKEIG
+95 YVMTAFKKIG

-116 ELVSEATRKYMNT
+116 ELISEATRKYMNLGA
-129 KNYEYPVISSAC
+129 YEYPVISSAC
-141 PAVVKLIQLKFPD
+141 PTVVKLIQLKFPD

-168 AAKMAREEAINKT
+168 AAKMAREEAISKT
-181 GLDSDKIG
+181 GLDSEKIG
-189 IFYISPCTAEVTES
+189 VFYISPCTSEVTEA
-203 KNPIIEG
+203 KNPIIDG

-218 GICEIYHQLV
+218 GICEVYHQLV
-228 ATMEKLEKVEP
+228 ATMEKLDKVDA

-263 HYLSADGINNAT
+263 HYLSAGGIENVM

-286 KRLHFVELRACSAGC
+286 KRLHFVELRACDAGC
-301 VGGVLT
+301 VGGILT

-326 VSANHLEKDDIP
+326 VSMNHLETDDVPKD
-338 KEMLIN
+338 MLFGATLN
-344 TELTAVEG
+344 AVEG

-362 LAIMQKIDAIEKKL
+362 VAIMQKIDGIEKKL

-410 RDQVQLFAKQMSL
+410 RDQVQHFAKQMSL
-423 LGMNLGEVKAD
+423 LGMNLGDNRAD
-434 NTDDIK
+434 NNDLK